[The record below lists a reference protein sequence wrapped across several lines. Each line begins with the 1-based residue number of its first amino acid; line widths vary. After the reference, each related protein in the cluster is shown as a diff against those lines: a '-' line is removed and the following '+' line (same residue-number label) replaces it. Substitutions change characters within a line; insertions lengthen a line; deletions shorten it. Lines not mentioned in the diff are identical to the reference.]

1 MLMRDLDYL
10 KLLSK
15 QYPSIADV
23 ANEIINLKAILNLP
37 KGTEHFLTDMHGEY
51 EAFSYHLRSAS
62 GVLKFKIDDIFGHTL
77 TMDEKKN
84 LSTLIIYP
92 EKRLKYVEETYK
104 GSINEWYKVTIYRL
118 ITICKVVSSKYTRSK
133 VKKALP
139 SDFNYILDELL
150 NIESKQLN
158 KEKYYNEIVDTIVE
172 LERADRFIVAICGL
186 VQKLAVDIL
195 HIMGDIYDR
204 GPGPHLIM
212 DELMKH
218 SNVDIQW
225 GNHDILWMGAALGHQ
240 TMVAE
245 VLRIALRYSN
255 VECLEEGY
263 GINLLPLGSLAM
275 TVYKDDPCKEF
286 MPKVSNEQFY
296 EEKDKLL
303 IARMHKAIAIIQF
316 KLEGQLIKRKE
327 EFKRTDRLLLDMVD
341 YERGVLIIDG
351 EEYPLTSCNF
361 PTIEPANPYILSK
374 DEKDV
379 IDKLS
384 SYFKNSEKLQKHI
397 YYFYT
402 NGSLYLKYNGNLLYH
417 GCILLDEKGEY
428 LNAFIEGKKYSG
440 VELLDKY
447 EELARRAYFTRK
459 ESDIDW
465 LWYLW
470 TGRKSPMFAKEKMAT
485 FERYFTTEK
494 KLHEEKLN
502 PYFKYR
508 EDEDICR
515 KILASFDLDPD
526 NGHIITGHTPVKVK
540 KGESPLKA
548 NGKLLVIDGGMS
560 RAYQN
565 TTGIAGYTLMYNSW
579 GLRLV
584 SHHPFTSEDEI
595 VREGVKINSNIDVLQ
610 KTNRKT
616 VGDTD
621 IGKKLL
627 SEIDDLKELMEVYKS
642 GQIQEGRKK

>member
-1 MLMRDLDYL
+1 
-10 KLLSK
+10 
-15 QYPSIADV
+15 
-23 ANEIINLKAILNLP
+23 
-37 KGTEHFLTDMHGEY
+37 
-51 EAFSYHLRSAS
+51 
-62 GVLKFKIDDIFGHTL
+62 
-77 TMDEKKN
+77 
-84 LSTLIIYP
+84 
-92 EKRLKYVEETYK
+92 
-104 GSINEWYKVTIYRL
+104 
-118 ITICKVVSSKYTRSK
+118 
-133 VKKALP
+133 
-139 SDFNYILDELL
+139 
-150 NIESKQLN
+150 
-158 KEKYYNEIVDTIVE
+158 
-172 LERADRFIVAICGL
+172 
-186 VQKLAVDIL
+186 
-195 HIMGDIYDR
+195 
-204 GPGPHLIM
+204 
-212 DELMKH
+212 
-218 SNVDIQW
+218 
-225 GNHDILWMGAALGHQ
+225 
-240 TMVAE
+240 AE

-255 VECLEEGY
+255 IECLEEGY

-275 TVYKDDPCKEF
+275 TVYRDDPCKEF
-286 MPKVSNEQFY
+286 LPKISNEQFY
-296 EEKDKLL
+296 EEKDQLL

-316 KLEGQLIKRKE
+316 KLEGQLIKRKAV
-327 EFKRTDRLLLDMVD
+327 FKRTDRLLLDMID
-341 YERGVLIIDG
+341 YERGILTVEG
-351 EEYPLTSCNF
+351 KEYPLSSCNF
-361 PTIEPANPYILSK
+361 PTIDPANPYILSK

-417 GCILLDEKGEY
+417 GCILLDEKGDY
-428 LNAFIEGKKYSG
+428 LAASIEGEQYKG

-459 ESDIDW
+459 ESDVDW

-485 FERYFTTEK
+485 FERYFTTDK

-502 PYFKYR
+502 PYFNYR
-508 EDEDICR
+508 EDETICR
-515 KILASFDLDPD
+515 KILESFDLDPD
-526 NGHIITGHTPVKVK
+526 KGHIITGHTPVKVK

-548 NGKLLVIDGGMS
+548 NGRLLVIDGGMS

-627 SEIDDLKELMEVYKS
+627 SQIDDLKELMTVYKN

>member
-1 MLMRDLDYL
+1 MRDLDYL

-15 QYPSIADV
+15 QYPTVADV
-23 ANEIINLKAILNLP
+23 ATEIINLKAILHLP
-37 KGTEHFLTDMHGEY
+37 KGTEHFLTDIHAEY

-62 GVLKFKIDDIFGHTL
+62 GILKFKIDDIFGHTL
-77 TMDEKKN
+77 TNEEKTGIT
-84 LSTLIIYP
+84 TLIIYP
-92 EKRLKYVEETYK
+92 EKRLKYIKEKYEK
-104 GSINEWYKVTIYRL
+104 PMEEWYRVSIYRL
-118 ITICKVVSSKYTRSK
+118 VTICKVVSSKYTRSK

-139 SDFNYILDELL
+139 AEFDYILDELL
-150 NIESKQLN
+150 NIESKHLN
-158 KEKYYNEIVDTIVE
+158 KAKYYNEIINTIIE
-172 LERADRFIVAICGL
+172 INRADRFIIAICG
-186 VQKLAVDIL
+186 VIQKLAVDRL
-195 HIMGDIYDR
+195 HIVGDIYDR
-204 GPGPHLIM
+204 GPAPHLIM

-218 SNVDIQW
+218 KNVDIQW
-225 GNHDILWMGAALGHQ
+225 GNHDILWMGAALGHH

-263 GINLLPLGSLAM
+263 GINLLPLGTLAM

-286 MPKVSNEQFY
+286 LPKKISEQFY
-296 EEKDKLL
+296 EEKDEML

-316 KLEGQLIKRKE
+316 KLEGQLIKRKS

-341 YERGVLIIDG
+341 YEKGTLSVDG
-351 EEYPLTSCNF
+351 KEYELTSCNF
-361 PTIEPANPYILSK
+361 PTIDPKKPYSLTK
-374 DEKDV
+374 QEKEV
-379 IDKLS
+379 IDKLAF
-384 SYFKNSEKLQKHI
+384 YFKNSEKLQNHI

-417 GCILLDEKGEY
+417 GCILLDENGSY
-428 LNAFIEGKKYSG
+428 LPAIIEGNEYRGK
-440 VELLDKY
+440 ELLDKY

-485 FERYFTTEK
+485 FERYFTTDK
-494 KLHEEKLN
+494 NLHKEKLN
-502 PYFKYR
+502 PYFRYR
-508 EDEDICR
+508 EDEEVC
-515 KILASFDLDPD
+515 KMILESFGLDPEK
-526 NGHIITGHTPVKVK
+526 GHIITGHTPVKVI

-560 RAYQN
+560 KAYQN

-584 SHHPFTSEDEI
+584 SHQPFTSEEEI
-595 VREGVKINSNIDVLQ
+595 VRDGVKIYSNIDVLH

-621 IGKKLL
+621 IGKNLTTR
-627 SEIDDLKELMEVYKS
+627 INDLKQLMKAYRN
-642 GQIQEGRKK
+642 GQLQEKIKQ